1 MNKERASFW
10 LGARRRRALGE
21 AVLVA
26 LLLSGLISMISG
38 TGTGREFSLV
48 LLAPFGLGY
57 FALRAEV
64 GPPPWWR
71 RWGRDLAWGLLLL
84 LLLNGLPFLLLSL
97 EMLLGAYLLA
107 PSLTSFP
114 AILLAAALIDLI
126 GYIIWRGFLRLLDLW
141 SNLRR
146 KQLLWALTHAHAMM
160 VLLAA
165 GLVIFIFDLLALA
178 GLNDLAVVISFTM
191 VLVVVSLI
199 ALLAVIP
206 PTTFFS
212 YLVIRRTTARLR
224 VLAEAAHAL
233 RLGNYEVRV
242 SVEGED
248 EVAQLQADFNAMAAE
263 LARALQELK
272 QERDTVAGLLK
283 TQRELVAAVSHEL
296 RTPVATVRGYL
307 EAALRRLDRGEMPES
322 LPRDLEIM
330 EAEVLRL
337 QRLVED
343 LFALACAEI
352 GRLTLRCAPTDVG
365 ELARRLVAAR
375 APLAWQS
382 GRVQVVAETP
392 QTGPLALVD
401 PERLAQ
407 ALQNLLHNGVRHT
420 PPGGIVAVAVS
431 QEGKEVVIQ
440 VRDTGEGIPPEEL
453 PRIWERFYQASSKLR
468 RNGSG
473 SGLGLALV
481 KEWVEAMG
489 GRVAVTSVLSEGSCF
504 VLYLPAVLDEAS
516 SVSVSLPGRSTG
528 PSHEQTPPPAD
539 EQQLAR
545 EEPAEVA
552 SYDPSLALLQ
562 GRAEPR
568 QRLDFL

>member
-1 MNKERASFW
+1 MKERWASLW
-10 LGARRRRALGE
+10 LRARRRRALLE
-21 AVLVA
+21 AVLFA
-26 LLLSGLISMISG
+26 LLLSGLICLTSA
-38 TGTGREFSLV
+38 TETGREFSLL

-71 RWGRDLAWGLLLL
+71 RWTRDLAWGLLLL
-84 LLLNGLPFLLLSL
+84 LLLCGLPFLLLSL
-97 EMLLGAYLLA
+97 EHWLGATFFFPRLAAFPMVLLGM
-107 PSLTSFP
+107 
-114 AILLAAALIDLI
+114 ALVALV
-126 GYIIWRGFLRLLDLW
+126 GYIVWRGFLCLLSLW
-141 SNLRR
+141 SRLRR

-165 GLVIFIFDLLALA
+165 GLVILLFDLLALS
-178 GLNDLAVVISFTM
+178 NVRDLALLISVTM
-191 VLVVVSLI
+191 MLGLMSFI

-206 PTTFFS
+206 PTAFFS
-212 YLVIRRTTARLR
+212 YLVVRRTTARLR
-224 VLAEAAHAL
+224 ALTEAAHAL
-233 RLGNYEVRV
+233 RQGHYEVRV
-242 SVEGED
+242 IVEGED

-263 LARALQELK
+263 LERALRELK

-307 EAALRRLDRGEMPES
+307 EAALHRLDRGELPES
-322 LPRDLEIM
+322 LPRDLVVM

-343 LFALACAEI
+343 LFALACAEV
-352 GRLTLRCAPTDVG
+352 GRLTLRCVPTDVG
-365 ELARRLVAAR
+365 ELVRRLVEAR

-392 QTGPLALVD
+392 PVGPLALVD

-407 ALQNLLHNGVRHT
+407 ALQNLLHNGIRHT

-431 QEGKEVVIQ
+431 QKEHEVVIQ

-468 RNGSG
+468 RDGSG

-481 KEWVEAMG
+481 KEWVEAMQ
-489 GRVAVTSVLSEGSCF
+489 GRVAATSVLSEGSCF
-504 VLYLPAVLDEAS
+504 TLYLPAAPLDAGPASQRTTMAPLEPELPQTGGLRTQIRKTSEREDLLVL
-516 SVSVSLPGRSTG
+516 
-528 PSHEQTPPPAD
+528 HERV
-539 EQQLAR
+539 EQQ
-545 EEPAEVA
+545 
-552 SYDPSLALLQ
+552 
-562 GRAEPR
+562 
-568 QRLDFL
+568 

>member
-1 MNKERASFW
+1 MKARWESFW
-10 LGARRRRALGE
+10 LGARRRRALLE
-21 AVLVA
+21 AILAA
-26 LLLSGLISMISG
+26 LLLSGLISLASATA
-38 TGTGREFSLV
+38 TGHEFSLV

-71 RWGRDLAWGLLLL
+71 RWWRDLVWGLFLL
-84 LLLNGLPFLLLSL
+84 LLLNGLPFLLLCLQNLFGSNL
-97 EMLLGAYLLA
+97 WSAYAIDFPLMLLA
-107 PSLTSFP
+107 T
-114 AILLAAALIDLI
+114 ALIDLI
-126 GYIIWRGFLRLLDLW
+126 GFIIWRGFLRLLFLW
-141 SNLRR
+141 SYLRR
-146 KQLLWALTHAHAMM
+146 RQLLWALTHAHAMM

-165 GLVIFIFDLLALA
+165 GLVILLFDLMALA
-178 GLNDLAVVISFTM
+178 SLNDVAVVISLTM
-191 VLVVVSLI
+191 VLAVISLI

-206 PTTFFS
+206 PTAFFS
-212 YLVIRRTTARLR
+212 YLVVRRTTARLR
-224 VLAEAAHAL
+224 NLAEAAHAL
-233 RLGNYEVRV
+233 RQGNYAVRV
-242 SVEGED
+242 PVEGED

-263 LARALQELK
+263 LERALQELK

-307 EAALRRLDRGEMPES
+307 EAALRHLDRGELPES
-322 LPRDLEIM
+322 LPRDLEVM

-352 GRLTLRCAPTDVG
+352 GRLTLRCVPTDVG

-382 GRVQVVAETP
+382 ARVQVVAETP
-392 QTGPLALVD
+392 PTGPLALVD

-407 ALQNLLHNGVRHT
+407 ALQNLLHNGIRHT
-420 PPGGIVAVAVS
+420 PPGGIVSVLAS
-431 QEGKEVVIQ
+431 QEGDEVVIQ

-468 RNGSG
+468 RDGSG

-481 KEWVEAMG
+481 KEWVEAMQ
-489 GRVAVTSVLSEGSCF
+489 GRVAATSVLGEGSCF
-504 VLYLPAVLDEAS
+504 SLYLPAARQERPLTPAPQPAATLRPGPAFVHG
-516 SVSVSLPGRSTG
+516 SLSDGEIC
-528 PSHEQTPPPAD
+528 HINAAD
-539 EQQLAR
+539 
-545 EEPAEVA
+545 PKK
-552 SYDPSLALLQ
+552 
-562 GRAEPR
+562 G
-568 QRLDFL
+568 

>member
-1 MNKERASFW
+1 MKERWTSLW
-10 LGARRRRALGE
+10 LRTRRRRALLE
-21 AVLVA
+21 AVLFA
-26 LLLSGLISMISG
+26 LLLSGFIHLTSA
-38 TGTGREFSLV
+38 TETGREFSLL

-71 RWGRDLAWGLLLL
+71 RWARDLAWGLLLL
-84 LLLNGLPFLLLSL
+84 LLLCGLPFLLLSL
-97 EMLLGAYLLA
+97 EHRLGATFFFPRLAAFPMLLLG
-107 PSLTSFP
+107 
-114 AILLAAALIDLI
+114 IALVALV
-126 GYIIWRGFLRLLDLW
+126 GYIVWRGFLCLLSLW
-141 SNLRR
+141 SRLRR
-146 KQLLWALTHAHAMM
+146 KQLLWALTHAHAVM

-165 GLVIFIFDLLALA
+165 GLLILLFDLLALS
-178 GLNDLAVVISFTM
+178 NVKDLALLISVTM
-191 VLVVVSLI
+191 MLGLVSFI

-206 PTTFFS
+206 PTAFFS
-212 YLVIRRTTARLR
+212 YLVVRRTTARLR
-224 VLAEAAHAL
+224 ALAEAAHAL
-233 RLGNYEVRV
+233 RLGNYGVRV
-242 SVEGED
+242 PVEGED

-263 LARALQELK
+263 LERALRELK

-307 EAALRRLDRGEMPES
+307 EAALRRLDRGELPES
-322 LPRDLEIM
+322 LPRDLEVM

-343 LFALACAEI
+343 LFALACAEV
-352 GRLTLRCAPTDVG
+352 GRLTLRCVPTDVG
-365 ELARRLVAAR
+365 ELVRRLVEAR

-392 QTGPLALVD
+392 PAGPLALVD

-407 ALQNLLHNGVRHT
+407 ALQNLLHNGIRHT

-431 QEGKEVVIQ
+431 QEEHEVVIQ

-468 RNGSG
+468 RDGSG

-481 KEWVEAMG
+481 KEWVEAMQ
-489 GRVAVTSVLSEGSCF
+489 GRVAATSVLSEGSCF
-504 VLYLPAVLDEAS
+504 ALYLPAAPVDASLASQRSETAPLEPEPPRMDGLRTQIGETSEREDQLVLH
-516 SVSVSLPGRSTG
+516 GRV
-528 PSHEQTPPPAD
+528 
-539 EQQLAR
+539 EQQ
-545 EEPAEVA
+545 
-552 SYDPSLALLQ
+552 
-562 GRAEPR
+562 
-568 QRLDFL
+568 

>member
-1 MNKERASFW
+1 MREGWANFW
-10 LGARRRRALGE
+10 LGAKRQRAVGE
-21 AVLVA
+21 AVLTA
-26 LLLSGLISMISG
+26 LLLSGFIGLASA
-38 TGTGREFSLV
+38 TETGREFSLA

-57 FALRAEV
+57 FAMRAEV

-84 LLLNGLPFLLLSL
+84 FLLNGLPFLLLSL
-97 EMLLGAYLLA
+97 QALFGVNFWPAYTAGFPVVLLA
-107 PSLTSFP
+107 T
-114 AILLAAALIDLI
+114 ALVDLI
-126 GYIIWRGFLRLLDLW
+126 GFIIWRGFLRLLSLW
-141 SNLRR
+141 SHLRR
-146 KQLLWALTHAHAMM
+146 RQLLWALTHAHAML

-165 GLVIFIFDLLALA
+165 GLVILLFDLMALA
-178 GLNDLAVVISFTM
+178 SLNDVAVVVSLTM
-191 VLVVVSLI
+191 VLGVISLI

-206 PTTFFS
+206 PTAFFS
-212 YLVIRRTTARLR
+212 YLVVRRTTARLR
-224 VLAEAAHAL
+224 DLAAAAHAL
-233 RLGNYEVRV
+233 RQGNYTVRV
-242 SVEGED
+242 PVEGED

-263 LARALQELK
+263 LERALQELK

-307 EAALRRLDRGEMPES
+307 EAALHRLDRGELPES
-322 LPRDLEIM
+322 LPRDLEVM

-337 QRLVED
+337 QKLVED

-352 GRLTLRCAPTDVG
+352 GRLTLRCVPTDVG

-392 QTGPLALVD
+392 PLGPLALVD

-407 ALQNLLHNGVRHT
+407 ALQNLLHNGIRHT
-420 PPGGIVAVAVS
+420 PPGGIVSVAVS
-431 QEGKEVVIQ
+431 QEGDEVVIQ

-468 RNGSG
+468 RDGSG

-481 KEWVEAMG
+481 KEWVEAMQ
-489 GRVAVTSVLSEGSCF
+489 GRVAATSVLAEGSCF
-504 VLYLPAVLDEAS
+504 TLYLPAVRAEAS
-516 SVSVSLPGRSTG
+516 PSAQRQSTTPLEPVSAHTY
-528 PSHEQTPPPAD
+528 E
-539 EQQLAR
+539 
-545 EEPAEVA
+545 
-552 SYDPSLALLQ
+552 
-562 GRAEPR
+562 
-568 QRLDFL
+568 

>member
-1 MNKERASFW
+1 MKERWASLW
-10 LGARRRRALGE
+10 LRARRRRALLE
-21 AVLVA
+21 AVLFA
-26 LLLSGLISMISG
+26 LLLSGLICLTS
-38 TGTGREFSLV
+38 TTETGREFSLL

-71 RWGRDLAWGLLLL
+71 RWTRDLACGLLLL
-84 LLLNGLPFLLLSL
+84 LLLCGLPFLLLSL
-97 EMLLGAYLLA
+97 EHWLGATFFFPRLAAFPMVLLGVA
-107 PSLTSFP
+107 PV
-114 AILLAAALIDLI
+114 ALV
-126 GYIIWRGFLRLLDLW
+126 GYIVWRGFLRLLSLW
-141 SNLRR
+141 SRLRR
-146 KQLLWALTHAHAMM
+146 KQLLWALTHAHAVM

-165 GLVIFIFDLLALA
+165 GLVILLFDLLALS
-178 GLNDLAVVISFTM
+178 NVRDLALLISVTM
-191 VLVVVSLI
+191 MLGLMSFI

-206 PTTFFS
+206 PTAFFS
-212 YLVIRRTTARLR
+212 YLVVRRTTARLR
-224 VLAEAAHAL
+224 ALTEAAHAL
-233 RLGNYEVRV
+233 RQGHYEVRV
-242 SVEGED
+242 IVEGED

-263 LARALQELK
+263 LERALRELK

-307 EAALRRLDRGEMPES
+307 EAALHRLDRGELPES
-322 LPRDLEIM
+322 LPRDLVVM

-343 LFALACAEI
+343 LFALACAEV
-352 GRLTLRCAPTDVG
+352 GRLTLRCVPTDVG
-365 ELARRLVAAR
+365 ELVRRLVEAR

-392 QTGPLALVD
+392 PTGPLALVD

-407 ALQNLLHNGVRHT
+407 ALQNLLHNGIRHT

-431 QEGKEVVIQ
+431 QKEHEVVIQ

-468 RNGSG
+468 RDGSG

-481 KEWVEAMG
+481 KEWVEAMQ
-489 GRVAVTSVLSEGSCF
+489 GRVAATSVLAEGSCF
-504 VLYLPAVLDEAS
+504 TLYLPAA
-516 SVSVSLPGRSTG
+516 P
-528 PSHEQTPPPAD
+528 
-539 EQQLAR
+539 
-545 EEPAEVA
+545 
-552 SYDPSLALLQ
+552 
-562 GRAEPR
+562 
-568 QRLDFL
+568 